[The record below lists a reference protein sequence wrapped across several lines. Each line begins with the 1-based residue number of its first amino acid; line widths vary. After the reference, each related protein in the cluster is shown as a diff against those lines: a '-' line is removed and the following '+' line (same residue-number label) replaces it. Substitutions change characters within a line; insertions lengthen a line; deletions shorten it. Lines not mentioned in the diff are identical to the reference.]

1 MRIINLSKTELL
13 QRLKTA
19 VKPELKPGEYVDDWD
34 YKVSKRGELMSIA
47 LIIKNVKSDDN
58 EK

>member
-1 MRIINLSKTELL
+1 MRTINMNKLELL
-13 QRLKTA
+13 QRLKIA

>member
-1 MRIINLSKTELL
+1 MRTINLNKSEIL
-13 QRLKTA
+13 QHLKQS

-34 YKVSKRGELMSIA
+34 YKVSRRGEIKGIS
-47 LIIKNVKSDDN
+47 LIIKSVN